1 MKKSLWSL
9 LLVMLFSLNILAAP
23 KIIKHELGQA
33 QISGVPKRVVV
44 FDYGL
49 LDIVDAVGGNVVG
62 VVKDNLPQSLKKFS
76 DKKYTNIGTLFEPN
90 YETLIKLKPDLI
102 LISGRQE
109 KVYKELNKIAPTI
122 YLTVDGP
129 TYMNDLKKNS
139 LLIGDIFNKKSVV
152 EGKLASIDKSIKS
165 LNKKTTNNNAMF
177 LLVNGNALSVYGKGS
192 RFDMLYSVFGFKS
205 ADTNIPVD
213 NHGNKVSYEYV
224 LSKNPDYLFVLDRS
238 KLIDS
243 KITSKETLDNNLI
256 KSTKAYKNKKII
268 NLNLENWYLASGG
281 LTVTEN
287 IIKEIKTSVK

>member
-1 MKKSLWSL
+1 MRKSLWSL

-23 KIIKHELGQA
+23 KIVKHELGQA
-33 QISGVPKRVVV
+33 QINGVPKRVVV

-49 LDIVDAVGGNVVG
+49 LDIVDAVGGNIVG
-62 VVKDNLPQSLKKFS
+62 VVKDNLPQSLKKFN

-139 LLIGDIFNKKSVV
+139 LLIGDIFNKKSIV

-165 LNKKTTNNNAMF
+165 LNKKTTNNNALF

-192 RFDMLYSVFGFKS
+192 RFDILYSVFGFKP

-243 KITSKETLDNNLI
+243 KITAKETLDNNLI

>member
-23 KIIKHELGQA
+23 KTIKHELGQA
-33 QISGVPKRVVV
+33 QINGVPKRVVV

-49 LDIVDAVGGNVVG
+49 LDIVDAVGGNIVG

-165 LNKKTTNNNAMF
+165 LNKKTTNNNALF

-192 RFDMLYSVFGFKS
+192 RFDILYSVFGFKP

>member
-23 KIIKHELGQA
+23 KMIKHELGQA
-33 QISGVPKRVVV
+33 QINGVPKRVVV

-192 RFDMLYSVFGFKS
+192 RFDILYSVFGFKP

-224 LSKNPDYLFVLDRS
+224 LSKNPDYLFILDRS

-243 KITSKETLDNNLI
+243 KITAKETLDNNLI

>member
-9 LLVMLFSLNILAAP
+9 LLVMLFSVNILAAP
-23 KIIKHELGQA
+23 KIVKHELGQA
-33 QISGVPKRVVV
+33 QINGVPKRVVV

-62 VVKDNLPQSLKKFS
+62 VVKDNLPQSLKKFN

-139 LLIGDIFNKKSVV
+139 LLIGDVFNKKSVV

-243 KITSKETLDNNLI
+243 KITAKETLDNNLI

>member
-9 LLVMLFSLNILAAP
+9 LLVMLFSLNIFATP
-23 KIIKHELGQA
+23 KTIKHELGQA
-33 QISGVPKRVVV
+33 QINGVPKRVVV

-243 KITSKETLDNNLI
+243 KITAKETLDNNLI

-268 NLNLENWYLASGG
+268 NLNLKNWYLASGG

>member
-1 MKKSLWSL
+1 M
-9 LLVMLFSLNILAAP
+9 
-23 KIIKHELGQA
+23 
-33 QISGVPKRVVV
+33 
-44 FDYGL
+44 
-49 LDIVDAVGGNVVG
+49 
-62 VVKDNLPQSLKKFS
+62 
-76 DKKYTNIGTLFEPN
+76 
-90 YETLIKLKPDLI
+90 
-102 LISGRQE
+102 ISGRQE

-243 KITSKETLDNNLI
+243 KITAKETLDNNLI
-256 KSTKAYKNKKII
+256 KSTKAYKNTKII

>member
-9 LLVMLFSLNILAAP
+9 LLVMLFSVNILAAP
-23 KIIKHELGQA
+23 KIVKHELGQA
-33 QISGVPKRVVV
+33 QINGVPKRVVV

-49 LDIVDAVGGNVVG
+49 LDIVDAVGGNIVG

-243 KITSKETLDNNLI
+243 KITAKETLDNNLI

>member
-1 MKKSLWSL
+1 
-9 LLVMLFSLNILAAP
+9 
-23 KIIKHELGQA
+23 KHELGQA
-33 QISGVPKRVVV
+33 QINGVPKRVVV

-62 VVKDNLPQSLKKFS
+62 VVKDNLPQSLKKFN

-213 NHGNKVSYEYV
+213 NHGNKVSYEYI

-243 KITSKETLDNNLI
+243 KITAKETLDNNLI

>member
-9 LLVMLFSLNILAAP
+9 LLVMLFSVNILAAP

-33 QISGVPKRVVV
+33 QINGVPKRVVV

-62 VVKDNLPQSLKKFS
+62 VVKDNLPQSLKKFN

-213 NHGNKVSYEYV
+213 NHGNKVSYEYI

-243 KITSKETLDNNLI
+243 KITAKETLDNNLI

-287 IIKEIKTSVK
+287 IIKEIKTSAK

>member
-23 KIIKHELGQA
+23 KIVKHELGQA
-33 QISGVPKRVVV
+33 QINGVPKRVVV

-62 VVKDNLPQSLKKFS
+62 VVKDNLPQSLKKFN

-243 KITSKETLDNNLI
+243 KITAKETLDNNLI

>member
-9 LLVMLFSLNILAAP
+9 LLVMLFSLNIFATP
-23 KIIKHELGQA
+23 KTIKHELGQA
-33 QISGVPKRVVV
+33 QINGVPKRVVV

-213 NHGNKVSYEYV
+213 NHGNKVSYEYI
-224 LSKNPDYLFVLDRS
+224 LSKNPDYLFILDRS

-243 KITSKETLDNNLI
+243 KITAKETLDNNLI

>member
-1 MKKSLWSL
+1 
-9 LLVMLFSLNILAAP
+9 MLFSLNILAAP
-23 KIIKHELGQA
+23 KIVKHELGQA
-33 QISGVPKRVVV
+33 QINGVPKRVVV

-62 VVKDNLPQSLKKFS
+62 VVKDNLPQSLKKFN

-243 KITSKETLDNNLI
+243 KITAKETLDNNLI

>member
-1 MKKSLWSL
+1 MRKSLWSL
-9 LLVMLFSLNILAAP
+9 LLVILFSLSSFGAT
-23 KIIKHELGQA
+23 KTIKHELGEA
-33 QISGVPKRVVV
+33 KINGIPKRVVV

-49 LDIVDAVGGNVVG
+49 LDIVDAVNVNVVG
-62 VVKDNLPQSLKKFS
+62 VVKENLPQSLKKFN

-90 YETLIKLKPDLI
+90 YETIIKLKPDLI
-102 LISGRQE
+102 LISGRQA

-129 TYMNDLKKNS
+129 TYMNDLKKNAR
-139 LLIGDIFNKKSVV
+139 LIGDIFDKKSVV
-152 EGKLASIDKSIKS
+152 ENRLASIDKSIKS
-165 LNKKTTNNNAMF
+165 LNKKTTNNNALF

-192 RFDMLYSVFGFKS
+192 RFDMLYSVFGFKP

-213 NHGNKVSYEYV
+213 NHGNKVSYEYI

-238 KLIDS
+238 ELIDS
-243 KITSKETLDNNLI
+243 KVTAKETLNNNLI
-256 KSTKAYKNKKII
+256 KATKAYKNKKII

>member
-1 MKKSLWSL
+1 MNKRLWSL
-9 LLVMLFSLNILAAP
+9 LLVMLFSVNILAAP
-23 KIIKHELGQA
+23 KIVKHELGQA

-49 LDIVDAVGGNVVG
+49 LDIVDAVGGYVVG

-243 KITSKETLDNNLI
+243 KITAKETLDNNLI

-268 NLNLENWYLASGG
+268 NLNLKNWYLASGG

-287 IIKEIKTSVK
+287 IIKEIKTSAK

>member
-23 KIIKHELGQA
+23 KIVKHELGQA
-33 QISGVPKRVVV
+33 QINGIPKRVIV

-62 VVKDNLPQSLKKFS
+62 VVKDNLPQSLKKFN

-213 NHGNKVSYEYV
+213 NHGNKVSYEYI

-243 KITSKETLDNNLI
+243 KITAKETLDNNLI

>member
-9 LLVMLFSLNILAAP
+9 LLVMLFSLNIFATP
-23 KIIKHELGQA
+23 KTIKHELGQA
-33 QISGVPKRVVV
+33 QINGVPKRVVV

-213 NHGNKVSYEYV
+213 NHGNKVSYEYI

-243 KITSKETLDNNLI
+243 KITAKETLDNNLI